1 MEKPFTIR
9 IKELEEK
16 LIEEINSSK
25 MPVYVLKT
33 EIEKIYAELNR
44 IDEEEIKNY
53 NESLLNENNQENS
66 EERNDEKWVKRL
78 KIFVQ
83 KYWQAFVRMR

>member
-9 IKELEEK
+9 IKEFSEK

-25 MPVYVLKT
+25 LPVYVLKN

-44 IDEEEIKNY
+44 IDEEEINKY
-53 NESLLNENNQENS
+53 NESLSNENSQENS
-66 EERNDEKWVKRL
+66 EERNDENGKN
-78 KIFVQ
+78 
-83 KYWQAFVRMR
+83 

>member
-9 IKELEEK
+9 IKEFSEK

-25 MPVYVLKT
+25 LPVYVLKT

-44 IDEEEIKNY
+44 V
-53 NESLLNENNQENS
+53 
-66 EERNDEKWVKRL
+66 DEKE
-78 KIFVQ
+78 IN
-83 KYWQAFVRMR
+83 KYN

>member
-9 IKELEEK
+9 IKEFSEK

-25 MPVYVLKT
+25 LPVYVLKT

-44 IDEEEIKNY
+44 IDEEEIIKY
-53 NESLLNENNQENS
+53 NESLSNENNQKCS
-66 EERNDEKWVKRL
+66 KERDDEK
-78 KIFVQ
+78 
-83 KYWQAFVRMR
+83 

>member
-9 IKELEEK
+9 IKEFSEK

-25 MPVYVLKT
+25 LPVYVLKT

-44 IDEEEIKNY
+44 VDEEEINKY
-53 NESLLNENNQENS
+53 NESLLNENNQKNS
-66 EERNDEKWVKRL
+66 KKGLMKSE
-78 KIFVQ
+78 
-83 KYWQAFVRMR
+83 

>member
-9 IKELEEK
+9 IKEFSEK

-25 MPVYVLKT
+25 LPVYVLKT

-44 IDEEEIKNY
+44 IDEEEIKKY

-66 EERNDEKWVKRL
+66 EERNEEKWVNRL
-78 KIFVQ
+78 KMFVQ

>member
-9 IKELEEK
+9 IKEFSEK

-25 MPVYVLKT
+25 LPVYVLKS

-44 IDEEEIKNY
+44 IDEEEINKY
-53 NESLLNENNQENS
+53 NENNQENS
-66 EERNDEKWVKRL
+66 EERIDEK
-78 KIFVQ
+78 
-83 KYWQAFVRMR
+83 

>member
-9 IKELEEK
+9 IKEFSEK

-25 MPVYVLKT
+25 LPVYVLKT

-44 IDEEEIKNY
+44 VDEEEINKY
-53 NESLLNENNQENS
+53 NESLLNGNNQEKS
-66 EERNDEKWVKRL
+66 EERNDEDGKN
-78 KIFVQ
+78 
-83 KYWQAFVRMR
+83 

>member
-66 EERNDEKWVKRL
+66 EERNDEK
-78 KIFVQ
+78 
-83 KYWQAFVRMR
+83 

>member
-9 IKELEEK
+9 IKEFSEK
-16 LIEEINSSK
+16 LIEEINSSNL
-25 MPVYVLKT
+25 PVYVLKT

-44 IDEEEIKNY
+44 IDEEEINKY

-66 EERNDEKWVKRL
+66 EKGLMKNE
-78 KIFVQ
+78 
-83 KYWQAFVRMR
+83 

>member
-9 IKELEEK
+9 IKEFSEK

-25 MPVYVLKT
+25 LPVYVWKT

-44 IDEEEIKNY
+44 IDEEEINKY
-53 NESLLNENNQENS
+53 NESLSNENNQKKLK
-66 EERNDEKWVKRL
+66 ERTDEK
-78 KIFVQ
+78 
-83 KYWQAFVRMR
+83 

>member
-25 MPVYVLKT
+25 LPVYILKN

-44 IDEEEIKNY
+44 IDEEEINKY
-53 NESLLNENNQENS
+53 NESLLNENNQKTQK
-66 EERNDEKWVKRL
+66 ERTDEK
-78 KIFVQ
+78 
-83 KYWQAFVRMR
+83 

>member
-9 IKELEEK
+9 IKEFSEK

-25 MPVYVLKT
+25 LPVYVLKN

-44 IDEEEIKNY
+44 IDEEEINKY
-53 NESLLNENNQENS
+53 NESLLNENNQ
-66 EERNDEKWVKRL
+66 KT
-78 KIFVQ
+78 Q
-83 KYWQAFVRMR
+83 KKGMMKNE

>member
-25 MPVYVLKT
+25 LPVYILKN

-44 IDEEEIKNY
+44 IDDEEINKY
-53 NESLLNENNQENS
+53 NESLLNENNQKTQK
-66 EERNDEKWVKRL
+66 ERTDEK
-78 KIFVQ
+78 
-83 KYWQAFVRMR
+83 

>member
-1 MEKPFTIR
+1 MEKPFTVR

-25 MPVYVLKT
+25 LPVYVLKN

-44 IDEEEIKNY
+44 IDEEEINKY
-53 NESLLNENNQENS
+53 NESLLNENNQ
-66 EERNDEKWVKRL
+66 KT
-78 KIFVQ
+78 Q
-83 KYWQAFVRMR
+83 KKGMMKNE

>member
-9 IKELEEK
+9 IKEFSEK

-25 MPVYVLKT
+25 LPVYVLKT

-44 IDEEEIKNY
+44 IDEEEINKY
-53 NESLLNENNQENS
+53 NENLLNENNQENS
-66 EERNDEKWVKRL
+66 EERTDEK
-78 KIFVQ
+78 
-83 KYWQAFVRMR
+83 

>member
-9 IKELEEK
+9 IKEFSEK

-25 MPVYVLKT
+25 LPVYVLKN

-44 IDEEEIKNY
+44 IDDEEINKY
-53 NESLLNENNQENS
+53 NESLLNENNQKS
-66 EERNDEKWVKRL
+66 
-78 KIFVQ
+78 Q
-83 KYWQAFVRMR
+83 KKGLMKNE

>member
-9 IKELEEK
+9 IKEFSEK

-25 MPVYVLKT
+25 LPVYVLKT

-44 IDEEEIKNY
+44 IDEEEINKY
-53 NESLLNENNQENS
+53 NESLSNENNQKKLK
-66 EERNDEKWVKRL
+66 ERTDEK
-78 KIFVQ
+78 
-83 KYWQAFVRMR
+83 